1 MKSIIYLGMDVHT
14 TNYTLCCYT
23 LEDDRMCH
31 LQQIAPDYRLI
42 LKYMDQV
49 RRLYNNDVEFLCG
62 YEAGCLG
69 YSLYHQLTAHQ
80 VRCVILAPTTMGAVL
95 GIRKVKPINGMP
107 CLSRNVWLSIPT
119 TLFISLPRRR
129 NR

>member
-42 LKYMDQV
+42 LKIWTRSAVSITTTWNSSVVMRPDASV
-49 RRLYNNDVEFLCG
+49 
-62 YEAGCLG
+62 
-69 YSLYHQLTAHQ
+69 TAS
-80 VRCVILAPTTMGAVL
+80 TT
-95 GIRKVKPINGMP
+95 
-107 CLSRNVWLSIPT
+107 S
-119 TLFISLPRRR
+119 
-129 NR
+129 